1 MTNFRRMAI
10 AALAAATVAIGSH
23 LVAPP
28 ASAMTMSCSVRYALA
43 RGYWSLGY
51 ANYGVGDYQGASY
64 WYGRAE
70 GIIQGC

>member
-1 MTNFRRMAI
+1 MARFRRMAI

-23 LVAPP
+23 LTAPP
-28 ASAMTMSCSVRYALA
+28 ASAMTMTCSVRYALA

-51 ANYGVGDYQGASY
+51 ASYGIGDYQSATY
-64 WYGRAE
+64 WYGRAD